1 MRAGR
6 IETERASTR
15 SISESVEYLK
25 QFFLGNL
32 CELLELISGLAR
44 ENEIS
49 ESTSLQISRRIFKT
63 VLFRTVVGS
72 G

>member
-1 MRAGR
+1 MR
-6 IETERASTR
+6 I
-15 SISESVEYLK
+15 V
-25 QFFLGNL
+25 
-32 CELLELISGLAR
+32 LELISGLAR

>member
-25 QFFLGNL
+25 QFFLENL

-49 ESTSLQISRRIFKT
+49 ESTSL
-63 VLFRTVVGS
+63 
-72 G
+72 

>member
-1 MRAGR
+1 MEKVDKCEQVESKTCVDDR
-6 IETERASTR
+6 STR

-32 CELLELISGLAR
+32 CELISGLAR

-49 ESTSLQISRRIFKT
+49 ESTSL
-63 VLFRTVVGS
+63 
-72 G
+72 